1 MSIKQIEQVS
11 IFVLPKGGN
20 LMKILLLGATGMT
33 GSVFAKKLSQRGGS
47 VIGVARSGVDISCEL
62 SDERQVTELLRSGG
76 YDAVIN
82 AAAQV
87 DINRCETDPV
97 ESWRINAK
105 LVSILANLSQDI
117 GFPVLQISTDHY
129 YIHGENY
136 SHKETDPVYLV
147 NEYARHKYAAEHFA
161 LANSNSLV
169 LRTSL
174 LGVRG
179 AGARSLIEWAVDSLV
194 QKESINLFNDAW
206 TSSIDVPTFVD
217 IALSL
222 FFDVGYRGLV
232 NVGSREVFSKENLIR
247 KLADLLNLDHSNC
260 ESRSVD
266 MLSNRANCLGLDVS
280 KCEKLLAQKM
290 PSMEEV
296 CLSLIQNYP
305 LIGRT

>member
-1 MSIKQIEQVS
+1 MYTGQRRKDA
-11 IFVLPKGGN
+11 
-20 LMKILLLGATGMT
+20 MKVLLLGATGMAGCAIT
-33 GSVFAKKLSQRGGS
+33 KQLHHRGFHS
-47 VIGVARSGVDISCEL
+47 TGVARSGSDISCEL
-62 SDERQVTELLRSGG
+62 TDERRVIELLRNSN

-87 DINRCETDPV
+87 DIDQCDMDPI
-97 ESWRINAK
+97 ESWRINAR

-117 GFPVLQISTDHY
+117 GFPILQISTDHY
-129 YIHGENY
+129 YIHGGNC
-136 SHKETDPVYLV
+136 SHKEADPVYLV

-179 AGARSLIEWAVDSLV
+179 AGAKSLIEWAVDSLGK
-194 QKESINLFNDAW
+194 KESINLFNDAW

-217 IALSL
+217 IALNL